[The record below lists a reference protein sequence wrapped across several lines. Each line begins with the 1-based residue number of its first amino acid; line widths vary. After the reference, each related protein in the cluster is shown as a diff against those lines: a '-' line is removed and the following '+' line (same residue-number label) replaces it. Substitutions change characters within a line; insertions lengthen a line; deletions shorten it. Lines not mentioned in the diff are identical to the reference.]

1 LPECKKD
8 FTFLYKPNNMKSLFS
23 LLFIT
28 CVSAASAQTVFQ
40 SLKPQMVKDWE
51 RAKSYTLEYLNTMP
65 ADKYNYRPND
75 SVRSFAEQMLHLAAA
90 DAGMVMIGTGSKDP
104 KIPGIFFS
112 RNLEK
117 LPSAQSKD
125 SVVYFVTTSY
135 DFVIN
140 TLKNLTDLRFD
151 EVVTQQMPAAVRS
164 EARLV
169 WLQKAF
175 EHQTHHRGQCTIYIR
190 MQGIRPPGEKLF

>member
-1 LPECKKD
+1 MSAGRRHSQDESRNEQPHIHGLSSRISGPIDECD
-8 FTFLYKPNNMKSLFS
+8 LNGGARSSECEFGFNE
-23 LLFIT
+23 
-28 CVSAASAQTVFQ
+28 VSAWITKAAD
-40 SLKPQMVKDWE
+40 MV
-51 RAKSYTLEYLNTMP
+51 P